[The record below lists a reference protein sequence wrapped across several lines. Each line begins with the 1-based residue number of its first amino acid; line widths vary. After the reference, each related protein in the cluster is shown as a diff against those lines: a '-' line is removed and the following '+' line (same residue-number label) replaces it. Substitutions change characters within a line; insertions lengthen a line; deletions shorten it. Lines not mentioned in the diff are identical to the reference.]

1 MSQRSLTSRDSS
13 NERCH
18 WGRYLLLIEHIRSS
32 EDLFLAFM
40 CRKPSQIQTPTPCV
54 CFKK

>member
-13 NERCH
+13 TERCH